1 MQGQERARC
10 LATAEE
16 LCRIAGELNLLA
28 ELQADWTPGEW
39 PDDAAGT
46 GAREQHDEPGCYGR
60 VTA

>member
-1 MQGQERARC
+1 MTVLGEEEGQMNDRM
-10 LATAEE
+10 
-16 LCRIAGELNLLA
+16 A